1 MTGFRAGNI
10 EEAVLMLNTRTV
22 LFALGSLA
30 LTLALVLHS
39 RTATGQAAQ
48 PTTEIK
54 VDNFTFSPETLTVP
68 ANSTVTWT
76 NKDDVPHV
84 IASTDGLFRSKGL
97 DTDDHYSFKFTK
109 PGTYNYF
116 CSIHPKMTGK
126 IVVQ

>member
-1 MTGFRAGNI
+1 MLKTRSLLI
-10 EEAVLMLNTRTV
+10 AV
-22 LFALGSLA
+22 GSLA
-30 LTLALVLHS
+30 LILTVVLRS
-39 RTATGQAAQ
+39 GSAAGQNAQ
-48 PTTEIK
+48 VQPEIK

-68 ANSTVTWT
+68 ANSTVIWT

-97 DTDDHYSFKFTK
+97 DTDDHYFFKFTK

-116 CSIHPKMTGK
+116 CAIHPKMTGK

>member
-1 MTGFRAGNI
+1 
-10 EEAVLMLNTRTV
+10 MLKIRSLV
-22 LFALGSLA
+22 IAIGSLA
-30 LTLALVLHS
+30 LILAVVLRS
-39 RTATGQAAQ
+39 GTATGQTAQ
-48 PTTEIK
+48 TAPEIR
-54 VDNFTFSPETLTVP
+54 VDNFTFSPETLTVA

-97 DTDDHYSFKFTK
+97 DTDDHYSFKFIK

-116 CSIHPKMTGK
+116 CAIHPKMIGK

>member
-1 MTGFRAGNI
+1 
-10 EEAVLMLNTRTV
+10 MLKMSSLV
-22 LFALGSLA
+22 IVLGSLVFI
-30 LTLALVLHS
+30 LAVVL
-39 RTATGQAAQ
+39 RPRPAIGQAAQ
-48 PTTEIK
+48 ATDIK
-54 VDNFTFSPETLTVP
+54 IDNFTFSPETLTVP

-116 CSIHPKMTGK
+116 CAMHPKMTGK

>member
-1 MTGFRAGNI
+1 MLKLRSVTIALGT
-10 EEAVLMLNTRTV
+10 LMLILV
-22 LFALGSLA
+22 MALRS
-30 LTLALVLHS
+30 TP
-39 RTATGQAAQ
+39 ATGQSAQ
-48 PTTEIK
+48 PIEVK

-109 PGTYNYF
+109 SGTYSYF
-116 CSIHPKMTGK
+116 CAIHPKMTGK

>member
-1 MTGFRAGNI
+1 MSKLRSLVVAAG
-10 EEAVLMLNTRTV
+10 
-22 LFALGSLA
+22 GLA
-30 LTLALVLHS
+30 LILAVVLRS
-39 RTATGQAAQ
+39 GTATGQIAE
-48 PTTEIK
+48 PTEIK
-54 VDNFTFSPETLTVP
+54 VDNFTFSPETLTLPV
-68 ANSTVTWT
+68 NSTVTLT

-116 CSIHPKMTGK
+116 CSVHPKMTGK

>member
-1 MTGFRAGNI
+1 MLKTRSLLI
-10 EEAVLMLNTRTV
+10 AV
-22 LFALGSLA
+22 GSLA
-30 LTLALVLHS
+30 LILTVVLRS
-39 RTATGQAAQ
+39 GSAAGQNAQ
-48 PTTEIK
+48 VQPEIK

-68 ANSTVTWT
+68 ANSTVIWT

-116 CSIHPKMTGK
+116 CAIHPKMRGK

>member
-1 MTGFRAGNI
+1 
-10 EEAVLMLNTRTV
+10 MLKTRS
-22 LFALGSLA
+22 LLIAIGSLA
-30 LTLALVLHS
+30 LILTVVLRS
-39 RTATGQAAQ
+39 GNAAGQNAQ
-48 PTTEIK
+48 VQPEIK

-68 ANSTVTWT
+68 ANSTVIWI

-116 CSIHPKMTGK
+116 CAIHPKMTGK

>member
-1 MTGFRAGNI
+1 
-10 EEAVLMLNTRTV
+10 MLKIRSLV
-22 LFALGSLA
+22 IALGSLA
-30 LTLALVLHS
+30 LVLAVVLRS
-39 RTATGQAAQ
+39 ATGETAQ
-48 PTTEIK
+48 PAEIK
-54 VDNFTFSPETLTVP
+54 VDNFTFTPETLTVV

-116 CSIHPKMTGK
+116 CAIHPKMTGK

>member
-1 MTGFRAGNI
+1 
-10 EEAVLMLNTRTV
+10 MLKLRSLTI
-22 LFALGSLA
+22 ALGT
-30 LTLALVLHS
+30 LTLVLVIALRS
-39 RTATGQAAQ
+39 APATGQSPQA
-48 PTTEIK
+48 TDIK
-54 VDNFTFSPETLTVP
+54 VDNFTFSPETLTVSV
-68 ANSTVTWT
+68 NSNVTWT

-116 CSIHPKMTGK
+116 CAIHPKMTGK

>member
-1 MTGFRAGNI
+1 
-10 EEAVLMLNTRTV
+10 MLNTRTV

-39 RTATGQAAQ
+39 RTATGQATQ

-97 DTDDHYSFKFTK
+97 DSDDHYSFKFTK

>member
-1 MTGFRAGNI
+1 
-10 EEAVLMLNTRTV
+10 MLKIRSLV
-22 LFALGSLA
+22 IALGSLA
-30 LTLALVLHS
+30 LVLAVVLRS
-39 RTATGQAAQ
+39 ATGETAQ
-48 PTTEIK
+48 PAEIK
-54 VDNFTFSPETLTVP
+54 VDNFTFTPETLTVV

-97 DTDDHYSFKFTK
+97 DTDDHYSFKFPK

-116 CSIHPKMTGK
+116 CAIHPKMTGK

>member
-1 MTGFRAGNI
+1 MLRTRVFVIAFAGLI
-10 EEAVLMLNTRTV
+10 LIAGIVLRPSK
-22 LFALGSLA
+22 AK
-30 LTLALVLHS
+30 
-39 RTATGQAAQ
+39 GQAA
-48 PTTEIK
+48 PAAPEVK
-54 VDNFTFSPETLTVP
+54 VDNFTFTPQTLTVS

-116 CSIHPKMTGK
+116 CAIHPKMTGQ

>member
-1 MTGFRAGNI
+1 
-10 EEAVLMLNTRTV
+10 MLKLRSVTI
-22 LFALGSLA
+22 ALGT
-30 LTLALVLHS
+30 LTLLLFVALRS
-39 RTATGQAAQ
+39 APATGQSAPA
-48 PTTEIK
+48 TDVK
-54 VDNFTFSPETLTVP
+54 VDNFTFSPETLTV
-68 ANSTVTWT
+68 ATNSTVTWT

>member
-1 MTGFRAGNI
+1 
-10 EEAVLMLNTRTV
+10 MLKLRSLV
-22 LFALGSLA
+22 IALGSLA
-30 LTLALVLHS
+30 VVVAIVLHS
-39 RTATGQAAQ
+39 GAATGQTAQ
-48 PTTEIK
+48 PQTIEIK
-54 VDNFTFSPETLTVP
+54 VDNFTFSPETLTIP

-97 DTDDHYSFKFTK
+97 DTDDHYSFKFSK

-116 CSIHPKMTGK
+116 CAIHPKMTGK

>member
-1 MTGFRAGNI
+1 
-10 EEAVLMLNTRTV
+10 MLKLRSLTI
-22 LFALGSLA
+22 ALGT
-30 LTLALVLHS
+30 LTLALIVTL
-39 RTATGQAAQ
+39 RPAPATGQSAPA
-48 PTTEIK
+48 TDVK

-109 PGTYNYF
+109 AGTYKYF
-116 CSIHPKMTGK
+116 CAIHPKMTGK

>member
-1 MTGFRAGNI
+1 
-10 EEAVLMLNTRTV
+10 MLKTRS
-22 LFALGSLA
+22 LLIAIGSLA
-30 LTLALVLHS
+30 LILTVVLRS
-39 RTATGQAAQ
+39 GNATGQNAHVQ
-48 PTTEIK
+48 PEIK

-68 ANSTVTWT
+68 ANSTVIWT

-116 CSIHPKMTGK
+116 CAIHPKMTGK

>member
-1 MTGFRAGNI
+1 MLKARVLVITFAGLILIAGIVLRSN
-10 EEAVLMLNTRTV
+10 EAK
-22 LFALGSLA
+22 
-30 LTLALVLHS
+30 
-39 RTATGQAAQ
+39 GQAA
-48 PTTEIK
+48 PALSEVR
-54 VDNFTFSPETLTVP
+54 VDNFTFSPETLTIS

-116 CSIHPKMTGK
+116 CAIHPKMTGK

>member
-1 MTGFRAGNI
+1 
-10 EEAVLMLNTRTV
+10 MLKIRSLV
-22 LFALGSLA
+22 IAFGSL
-30 LTLALVLHS
+30 VLIS
-39 RTATGQAAQ
+39 AVFLRSGIAGAQ
-48 PTTEIK
+48 TPRIQPEIK
-54 VDNFTFSPETLTVP
+54 VDNFTFTPETLTVP

-97 DTDDHYSFKFTK
+97 DTDDHYSFQFTK

-116 CSIHPKMTGK
+116 CAIHPKMTGK

>member
-84 IASTDGLFRSKGL
+84 IASTEIGRAS
-97 DTDDHYSFKFTK
+97 
-109 PGTYNYF
+109 
-116 CSIHPKMTGK
+116 CRER
-126 IVVQ
+126 V

>member
-1 MTGFRAGNI
+1 MIKVRSLTI
-10 EEAVLMLNTRTV
+10 
-22 LFALGSLA
+22 ALG
-30 LTLALVLHS
+30 TLALVLVIALRS
-39 RTATGQAAQ
+39 APASGQAAQ
-48 PTTEIK
+48 ATDIR
-54 VDNFTFSPETLTVP
+54 VDNFTFSPETLTVS

-116 CSIHPKMTGK
+116 CAIHPKMTGK

>member
-1 MTGFRAGNI
+1 MLKTRSLLV
-10 EEAVLMLNTRTV
+10 AV
-22 LFALGSLA
+22 GSLA
-30 LTLALVLHS
+30 LILTVVLRS
-39 RTATGQAAQ
+39 GSAAGQSAQAQ
-48 PTTEIK
+48 PEIQ

-68 ANSTVTWT
+68 ANSTVIWT

-116 CSIHPKMTGK
+116 CAIHPKMTGK
-126 IVVQ
+126 VVVQ